1 MISSILGFSIRNRL
15 IILLLVSG
23 IIAWGIYGLIH
34 IPIDAVPDITNNQV
48 QVVTVSPSL
57 APQEVE
63 KFITQP
69 LEFSMA
75 NLPDVV
81 EIRSV
86 SRYGLSVVTIVF
98 EEKMKT
104 LAARQLVAEQINIAK
119 GNIPTDFGEPELMP
133 ITTGLGE
140 LYQYSLEVEPAFESQ
155 YSAMDLR
162 EIQDWI
168 VKRRLSGIPGII
180 EIGSFGGYL
189 KEFEVGVDPFKLQ
202 NFDLSITDVF
212 TALEKGNQN
221 TGSSYIQKG
230 PNAYYIR
237 AEGLLESLESLKEV
251 VITLRNGVPVKVG
264 DVATVTYGHAP
275 RFGAMTKNGKGEAV
289 GGIAFMLKGAN
300 SMETVG
306 LVQERVK
313 EINLS
318 LPEGVTIV
326 PYLDRSSLVN
336 RAISTVKANLIEGGL
351 IVIFILILFLGN
363 FRAGLIVSSVIPL
376 SMLFALGMME
386 ATGVSANLMS
396 LGAIDFGI
404 IIDGAV
410 IVVESVLYNLHV
422 YHKGKTLTGAEMN
435 EVVKSSTSRI
445 FRSAAFGVMIILI
458 VFLPILSLVGIEG
471 KMFRPMAQTVIYALI
486 GALLLSLTYVP
497 MISAWVLKKKI
508 SEKEN
513 FADKIVIGLQ
523 KFYKPIL
530 ERALALPRV
539 IVGLAFTLF
548 LISIF
553 TFTRMGG
560 EFIPTL
566 EEGDLAM
573 QITLPPGSSLDQSVK
588 ISTMAE
594 EILLRDFPEV
604 TQVISK
610 IGTAEVPTD
619 PMPVEEGD
627 VMIILKPKEEWTST
641 DNREDLAN
649 MMKESLAE
657 IPGIEFDF
665 TQPIQLR
672 FNELMTGVKTDIAV
686 KIFGEEMDILHE
698 KADAAAAIIAT
709 VNGAADIK
717 VEQVEGMQQYRIRY
731 NRENLARYGL
741 NVVDVNKIIEASFA
755 GAKAGIIFQ
764 GERRFDLV
772 VRLDSTHRM
781 DLNFEDL
788 LINTPDGRV
797 IPISE
802 IADLIQDEGPLQVSR
817 EDTKRRVTIG
827 INVRNRDVESLVEEI
842 QDKLEADLNLAP
854 GYYVTYGGQFEN
866 LKEAK
871 DRLTIAVPLALVL
884 IIVLLYF
891 AFGSVR
897 FALLIFSAVPLSAI
911 GGVAALYLRDLP
923 FSISAGVGFI
933 ALFGVAVLNG
943 IVLINYMNDLKE
955 EGNMSLKDIIVN
967 GSLIRL
973 RPVLM
978 TASTDILGFLPMAL
992 SNSGGA
998 EVQRPLATV
1007 VIGGLISSTILTLIV
1022 LPILYQWMNSK
1033 YRPSVA
1039 LLILPL
1045 FLIPS
1050 FYSQA
1055 QTLDVKTLSIE
1066 EATELALKN
1075 HPLIQQQIMK
1085 IESAELKIGTA
1096 WDLPATELGYQY
1108 GQINSNQR
1116 DPFFEIRQNLG
1127 SIPGYIQSAKVSQAE
1142 LDRLLASNKL
1152 EKTMLKVWVQKAYI
1166 QWLYWHDLKTL
1177 LLKQQ
1182 QMMADY
1188 ERLAKLRVS
1197 TGEAAYLEEL
1207 TAQTQLENAKLRLEE
1222 ANRQL
1227 EKASSQLAVL
1237 LFEDGPFKPP
1247 YSLDELD
1254 LGNSETQ
1261 VIDANS
1267 HPSLE
1272 VSKLEI
1278 ELSKQTSKLA
1288 KADLFPSIYVGYFN
1302 QRITDRTIQES
1313 GLSGFNVGIGIPL
1326 WAKPTIN
1333 RIKMARV
1340 DEQIREADFSIQ
1352 TKEKGEELKQLSI
1365 EISRLRDR
1373 LSYYNQTGLPQAIQL
1388 QEIAERQFRGGEASY
1403 LEYLQAMKTYW
1414 QISEDHLRALMD
1426 YHSSSSELTYFTNN

>member
-15 IILLLVSG
+15 IILLFVGG

-98 EEKMKT
+98 EEDMET

-119 GNIPTDFGEPELMP
+119 GNIPSEFGEPELMP

-140 LYQYSLEVEPAFESQ
+140 LYQYSLEVEQAFKSQ

-180 EIGSFGGYL
+180 EIGSFGGFL
-189 KEFEVGVDPFKLQ
+189 KQFEVGVDPFKLQ

-212 TALEKGNQN
+212 AALEKGNQN
-221 TGSSYIQKG
+221 TGSAYIQKG
-230 PNAYYIR
+230 PNAFYIR
-237 AEGLLESLESLKEV
+237 AEGLLESLEDLEEV
-251 VITLRNGVPVKVG
+251 VITLRNGVPIKVG
-264 DVATVTYGHAP
+264 DVATVNYGHAP
-275 RFGAMTKNGKGEAV
+275 RFGAMTKNGEGEAV

-306 LVQERVK
+306 LVQDRVK

-318 LPEGVTIV
+318 LPAGVIIV

-486 GALLLSLTYVP
+486 GALILSLTYVP
-497 MISAWVLKKKI
+497 MISAWVLNKKI

-513 FADKIVIGLQ
+513 FADKVVIGLQ
-523 KFYKPIL
+523 KLYKPIL
-530 ERALALPRV
+530 VRALAMPKI
-539 IVGLAFTLF
+539 IVGLAFSLF
-548 LISIF
+548 ILAVF

-573 QITLPPGSSLDQSVK
+573 QITLPPGSSLSQSVK

-627 VMIILKPKEEWTST
+627 VMIILKPKEEWTSA

-649 MMKESLAE
+649 MMKASLTE

-698 KADAAAAIIAT
+698 KANEAAAIIAT

-731 NRENLARYGL
+731 DRENLARYGL
-741 NVVDVNKIIEASFA
+741 NVVDVNRIVEASFA
-755 GAKAGIIFQ
+755 GAKAGTIFQ

-772 VRLDSTHRM
+772 VRLDSIHGA

-802 IADLIQDEGPLQVSR
+802 IANLIQDKGPLQISR
-817 EDTKRRVTIG
+817 EDTKCRVTIG

-842 QDKLEADLNLAP
+842 QDKLAADLNLAP

-871 DRLTIAVPLALVL
+871 ARLTIAVPLALVL

-891 AFGSVR
+891 AFGSIR

-911 GGVAALYLRDLP
+911 GGVAALYLRGLP

-933 ALFGVAVLNG
+933 ALFGVAVLND

-955 EGNMSLKDIIVN
+955 EGKMSLKDIIVN

-1033 YRPSVA
+1033 FRPSVA

-1045 FLIPS
+1045 FLLPS

-1055 QTLDVKTLSIE
+1055 QTLDVRALSME
-1066 EATELALKN
+1066 EATELAIKN
-1075 HPLIQQQIMK
+1075 HPLIQQQMLK
-1085 IESAELKIGTA
+1085 KEAAQLKIGAA
-1096 WDLPATELGYQY
+1096 WDLPATEFGYQY
-1108 GQINSNQR
+1108 GQINSNER

-1127 SIPGYIQSAKVSQAE
+1127 SIPSYFQSAKVSKAE
-1142 LDRLLASNKL
+1142 LDRLLAANNL
-1152 EKTMLKVWVQKAYI
+1152 EKSMLKSWVQKAYI
-1166 QWLYWHDLKTL
+1166 QWLYWHDMKTL
-1177 LLKQQ
+1177 LMAQQ

-1207 TAQTQLENAKLRLEE
+1207 TAKTQLENAKLRSEE
-1222 ANRQL
+1222 ADRELQ
-1227 EKASSQLAVL
+1227 KSSSQLSYL
-1237 LFEDGPFKPP
+1237 LFEDGPFKPVRH
-1247 YSLDELD
+1247 LAD
-1254 LGNSETQ
+1254 LM
-1261 VIDANS
+1261 VIIPDNTMLDANT
-1267 HPSLE
+1267 HLLIE

-1278 ELSKQTSKLA
+1278 ELSQQKTKLA
-1288 KADLFPSIYVGYFN
+1288 KADLFPSVYLGFFN
-1302 QRITDRTIQES
+1302 QRITDSNIRES
-1313 GLSGFNVGIGIPL
+1313 GLRGFNVGVGIPL
-1326 WAKPTIN
+1326 WVKPTIN
-1333 RIKMARV
+1333 RIRIARL
-1340 DEQIREADFSIQ
+1340 DEQINVADLTIQ
-1352 TKEKGEELKQLSI
+1352 TRQRSEELKQLI
-1365 EISRLRDR
+1365 LEISRLKDR
-1373 LSYYNQTGLPQAIQL
+1373 INYFEENGLPQAVQL

-1403 LEYLQAMKTYW
+1403 LEYLQAMNTYW
-1414 QISEDHLRALMD
+1414 QISEDHLKALLD
-1426 YHSSSSELTYFTNN
+1426 YHLSYTGLNYFSNN